1 MLTQGRVLTETVD
14 NLTKNS
20 ASLVGLSFGLR
31 SATLLLSYGVSQPRR
46 KAREG
51 EWRADKMSQRNV
63 GDCEA
68 MNEGKSVTG
77 ERSDVR
83 IRGAYVRKKNETRPE
98 RAAKRLTNQPWIW
111 DNFPGHS
118 VGSLWSP
125 LSFINLLAMSGYYLE
140 FIIYY

>member
-111 DNFPGHS
+111 DNFPGLWF
-118 VGSLWSP
+118 SLHISALRFLHLIS
-125 LSFINLLAMSGYYLE
+125 LSTSWP
-140 FIIYY
+140 